1 MTEVGKKPKEE
12 DQNQL
17 NAQNALFINSL
28 ACDKSLQ
35 LIGQES
41 RRSNQGNSIP
51 RKDDSRNVLKIT
63 ASKQSTQSI

>member
-28 ACDKSLQ
+28 ACDKSL
-35 LIGQES
+35 
-41 RRSNQGNSIP
+41 
-51 RKDDSRNVLKIT
+51 
-63 ASKQSTQSI
+63 